1 MRIRLVAIGRKM
13 PDWVNAGFS
22 EYSKRLTHA
31 FALELIEVDSPR
43 RSAKAPVR
51 SIVEEE
57 GVRLLQAAPKGSYQ
71 IALDEQGRSYSSES
85 LASQLAQWMRLG
97 RDLTLLV
104 GGPDGL
110 SARVREAADQH
121 WSLSPLTLAHPL
133 VRVIIA
139 EQLYRAHAILEGLP
153 YHRSGRVA

>member
-1 MRIRLVAIGRKM
+1 VRIRLVAIGRKM

-22 EYSKRLTHA
+22 EYSKRLTHS
-31 FALELIEVDSPR
+31 FSLELIEVDSPR

-57 GVRLLQAAPKGSYQ
+57 GVRLLHAAPKGSYQ
-71 IALDEQGRSYSSES
+71 IALDEQGHSYSSES

-110 SARVREAADQH
+110 SARVREAAD
-121 WSLSPLTLAHPL
+121 
-133 VRVIIA
+133 
-139 EQLYRAHAILEGLP
+139 
-153 YHRSGRVA
+153 